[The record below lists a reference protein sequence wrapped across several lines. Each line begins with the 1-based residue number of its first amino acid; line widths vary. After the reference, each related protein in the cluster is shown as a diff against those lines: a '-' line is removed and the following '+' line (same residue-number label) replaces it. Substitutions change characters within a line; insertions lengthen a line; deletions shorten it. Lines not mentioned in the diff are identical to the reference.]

1 MTLVVISAA
10 LLGLALGLRFNV
22 FILVPTTLIG
32 LVAIALGATQAD
44 IGFGAVAVAMILFAL
59 VLQVGYFGG
68 ISLRGALS
76 AARATKSV

>member
-10 LLGLALGLRFNV
+10 LLGFALGLRFNV
-22 FILVPTTLIG
+22 FILMPITLIG
-32 LVAIALGATQAD
+32 LVAIAIGATQTD
-44 IGFGAVAVAMILFAL
+44 VGFGAIAVAMILFAL

-76 AARATKSV
+76 ASRTAKSV